1 VLVAPEAPSSATTS
15 CCTPAPDREPADDAR
30 ADPRARRTA
39 PSARDHVGGD
49 ERAGKQAERDQ
60 DDDIEC
66 AHSVWRPLIG
76 LATTIV
82 ILRITRDSRRTVR
95 RGNHS

>member
-1 VLVAPEAPSSATTS
+1 
-15 CCTPAPDREPADDAR
+15 
-30 ADPRARRTA
+30 
-39 PSARDHVGGD
+39 VGGD